1 MDDVPQML
9 LFTTPGGNE
18 MHSILLSPLP
28 ITIDN
33 LDLVVTAGWIT
44 VDDLCKGVDAGTV
57 EVCG

>member
-1 MDDVPQML
+1 MA